1 MRIMGS
7 VLLEQNEMFAHGKRI
22 FRAEI
27 YKKIMTS
34 KLALQLVAIAQEQQL
49 LAA

>member
-7 VLLEQNEMFAHGKRI
+7 VLLEQNEMFAHRKLI

-34 KLALQLVAIAQEQQL
+34 KLVLQLVAIAQEQRQL
-49 LAA
+49 